1 MIILYVGNS
10 PEEFEPITNDKNIIF
25 NAVSNSIEA
34 INFIK
39 RNDDINVVICE
50 YKLPGNS
57 GLFFYDTLNKENDY
71 KKIPFILL
79 SEEYNAKLFTTA
91 FNKGINDYFVS
102 ASVDKQQIIERAQ
115 SLYKMQCLK
124 IDVLSNKVNNQSY
137 KLPLSKRLFDIVFA
151 SLVLIGIAPLML
163 LTMLAIRLESK
174 GKVYYIAKRVG
185 RQTFDFYKLRSM
197 RTGSDQMI
205 KDLAKK
211 NNQYKKDTE
220 EKTIN
225 FNAPCPECSKLDDGS
240 FCSPVLYINENEICD
255 NWYSQQKKDIETK
268 NSTFIKILD
277 DPRIKRVGKFI
288 RNTSID
294 ELPQLINVI
303 KGDMS
308 IVGNRPLPVYEAEL
322 LTKDAMS
329 KRFLAPAG
337 ITGLWQVELRG
348 RGGNMSE
355 EERMRLD
362 NEYADN
368 FTGNSYS
375 FWYDMKLILR
385 TFPGLIQ
392 KSTV

>member
-10 PEEFEPITNDKNIIF
+10 PEEFEPIANDKSIIF

-39 RNDDINVVICE
+39 RNDDIDVVICE

-57 GLFFYDTLNKENDY
+57 GLFFYDELNNGNDY

-102 ASVDKQQIIERAQ
+102 ASTDKQQIIERAQ
-115 SLYKMQCLK
+115 SLYNMQCLK
-124 IDVLSNKVNNQSY
+124 IDGLSNKVNDQSY

-277 DPRIKRVGKFI
+277 DPRITRVGKFI

-362 NEYADN
+362 NEYVDN
-368 FTGNSYS
+368 FTGNRYS

>member
-1 MIILYVGNS
+1 MYLNNYYYY
-10 PEEFEPITNDKNIIF
+10 FKNAF
-25 NAVSNSIEA
+25 
-34 INFIK
+34 
-39 RNDDINVVICE
+39 DDRFCQ
-50 YKLPGNS
+50 
-57 GLFFYDTLNKENDY
+57 
-71 KKIPFILL
+71 
-79 SEEYNAKLFTTA
+79 
-91 FNKGINDYFVS
+91 
-102 ASVDKQQIIERAQ
+102 SV
-115 SLYKMQCLK
+115 
-124 IDVLSNKVNNQSY
+124 
-137 KLPLSKRLFDIVFA
+137 
-151 SLVLIGIAPLML
+151 
-163 LTMLAIRLESK
+163 
-174 GKVYYIAKRVG
+174 
-185 RQTFDFYKLRSM
+185 
-197 RTGSDQMI
+197 

-211 NNQYKKDTE
+211 NNQYNKDTE
-220 EKTIN
+220 EKTIS
-225 FNAPCPECSKLDDGS
+225 FNTACPECSKLDTGHS
-240 FCSPVLYINENEICD
+240 CSPLLFINENEICD

-277 DPRIKRVGKFI
+277 DPRITRVGKFI
-288 RNTSID
+288 RNSSID

-355 EERMRLD
+355 EERIRLD

-368 FTGNSYS
+368 FTGNKYS